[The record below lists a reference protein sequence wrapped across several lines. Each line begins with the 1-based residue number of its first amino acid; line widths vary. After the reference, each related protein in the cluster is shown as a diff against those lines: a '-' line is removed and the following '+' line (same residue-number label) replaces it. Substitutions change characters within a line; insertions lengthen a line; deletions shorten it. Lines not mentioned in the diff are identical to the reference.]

1 MIIFAADNHYDV
13 HPGKNIYAGLKNNYK
28 DMVFS
33 EDDWSVFVKNDLKN
47 KCDLLVLNMIAGTCN
62 IEPPD
67 QEAEKSVR
75 AYCEK
80 GGNIL
85 LIHGS
90 SAAFWQWDW
99 WRSIV
104 GYRWVRGNDP
114 DSVVPSTHPTRP
126 YKVKISKSR
135 HPLCAKLA
143 EMDLPDDE
151 IYINLEQVCPAM
163 TIMETKTDEGT
174 FPQCYESV
182 TPWGGKII
190 GFIPGHKPDVTGNEI
205 YISNIKVLIDYLL
218 S

>member
-135 HPLCAKLA
+135 NPLCAKLA